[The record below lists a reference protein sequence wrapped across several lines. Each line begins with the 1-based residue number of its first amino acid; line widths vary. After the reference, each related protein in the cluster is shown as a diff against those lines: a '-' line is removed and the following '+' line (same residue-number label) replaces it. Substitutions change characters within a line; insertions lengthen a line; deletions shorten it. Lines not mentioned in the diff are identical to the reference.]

1 MTPLTPGS
9 ILVIDD
15 EPRLV
20 RALAILLRRDGYH
33 VETASNGRH
42 ALAQLQVQR
51 YDVIVSDLS
60 MPEMDGRTFYT
71 HLRQQAPGLARRVI
85 FFTGAYG
92 EASSAAFLAQC
103 GQPWLPKPCPI
114 AVLRRTIQQ
123 VLQTAASAR
132 TRD

>member
-1 MTPLTPGS
+1 M
-9 ILVIDD
+9 
-15 EPRLV
+15 
-20 RALAILLRRDGYH
+20 
-33 VETASNGRH
+33 ETASNGRH

-92 EASSAAFLAQC
+92 EASIAAFLAQC
-103 GQPWLPKPCPI
+103 GQPWLPKPC
-114 AVLRRTIQQ
+114 TIREELSSQ
-123 VLQTAASAR
+123 
-132 TRD
+132 